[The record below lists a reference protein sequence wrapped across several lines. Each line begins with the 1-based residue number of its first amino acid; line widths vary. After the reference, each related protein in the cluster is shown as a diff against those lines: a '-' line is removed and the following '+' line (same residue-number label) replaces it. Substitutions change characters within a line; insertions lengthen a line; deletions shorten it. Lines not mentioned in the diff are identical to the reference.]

1 MTKVGFHQE
10 PCWCITRCTK
20 KSFGAYYITSSH
32 EMFLT
37 KVFLQMKLIAILH
50 TLVRSKSNSN

>member
-1 MTKVGFHQE
+1 MAQVGLHQE
-10 PCWCITRCTK
+10 PCWCITIGTK

-37 KVFLQMKLIAILH
+37 KVFLQMKHIAILQM
-50 TLVRSKSNSN
+50 LF